1 MCVFV
6 HYRPSWYSSP
16 PRLPC
21 QPLGVGQAFRVRSL
35 YCPCV
40 SFTRAI
46 PVFVIDLFVHLLS
59 FSPHYIGRWLTVIT
73 YVCVFLYCIVCVRGV
88 SLLTLT
94 LLHLAKFRDSYV
106 HISIYTQLVHGYA
119 YAHYR
124 THTHTA
130 RGEGFRNES
139 GSQVEKSRQLFHP
152 HTYATPTPY
161 LPPSYDPPTHP
172 SNP

>member
-124 THTHTA
+124 THTSVRT
-130 RGEGFRNES
+130 GGGFP
-139 GSQVEKSRQLFHP
+139 K
-152 HTYATPTPY
+152 
-161 LPPSYDPPTHP
+161 
-172 SNP
+172 